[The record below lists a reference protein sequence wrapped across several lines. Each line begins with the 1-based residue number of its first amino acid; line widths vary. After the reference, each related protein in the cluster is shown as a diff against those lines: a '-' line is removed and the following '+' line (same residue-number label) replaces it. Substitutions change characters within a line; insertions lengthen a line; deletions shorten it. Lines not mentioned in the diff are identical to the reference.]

1 MGIRIIAE
9 LTLREAARRRIVAAA
24 FGLALAFLAL
34 YGTGLYLLVADTP
47 MQGISERMPPVVR
60 RQAIN
65 VLMMMGLYA
74 ANWLIVLMTV
84 LSSVDTLSGEI
95 ASGTVQSL
103 ATKPV
108 PRWHLVLGKW
118 LGYAAMVTVFLLLI
132 SGGVLLEVSLIFD
145 YVPPTIPAALALMWL
160 ESMLLLAVT
169 LRAGASLSTL
179 ATGVF
184 VLGLH
189 VIAFMGGWIEE
200 FGSVLQSR
208 TAVNIGVLAS
218 LIMPSEAL
226 WRKAASGLQ
235 GTVIL
240 GFGRT
245 PFSTASVPSTAMVV
259 YAAVY
264 MLAAVGLAIRRFS
277 RRDL

>member
-1 MGIRIIAE
+1 MSIRVIAE
-9 LTLREAARRRIVAAA
+9 LTMREAARRRIVAAA
-24 FGLALAFLAL
+24 FGLGLGFLAL

-47 MQGISERMPPVVR
+47 MQGMSDRMPPVVR
-60 RQAIN
+60 RQTIN
-65 VLMMMGLYA
+65 VLLMMGLYA

-84 LSSVDTLSGEI
+84 LGSVDTLSGEI
-95 ASGTVQSL
+95 ASGTIQSL

-108 PRWHLVLGKW
+108 RRWRIVVGKW
-118 LGYAAMVTVFLLLI
+118 LGFAAMTTAFLVFI
-132 SGGVLLEVSLIFD
+132 AGGVLVEVRLVFD
-145 YVPPTIPAALALMWL
+145 YLPPAIPVALGLMWL

-179 ATGVF
+179 ATGVL

-189 VIAFMGGWIEE
+189 IIAFMGGWIEE
-200 FGSVLQSR
+200 FGTLAQSE
-208 TAVNIGVLAS
+208 TAVNIGVGAS
-218 LIMPSEAL
+218 LVMPSEAL

-235 GTVIL
+235 GAVIG

-245 PFSTASVPSTAMVV
+245 PFSTASVPSGTMVV

-264 MLAAVGLAIRRFS
+264 TVAALGFAVRRFS